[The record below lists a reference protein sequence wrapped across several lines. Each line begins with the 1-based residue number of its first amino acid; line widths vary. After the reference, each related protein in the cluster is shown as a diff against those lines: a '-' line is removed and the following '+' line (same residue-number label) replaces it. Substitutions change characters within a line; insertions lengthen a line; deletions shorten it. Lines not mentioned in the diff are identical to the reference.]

1 MLIHKA
7 RNLSSGEDN
16 NWILR
21 RKNKHGNTALHEAVL
36 TRDACLVSH
45 LLSIY
50 LEPVYWENA
59 DRKSPLYLALNTG
72 NSNIFQILLSYSLDP
87 SRIEGLPPVHGAI
100 ARGQYGL
107 LREILKKDMKL
118 FAMKDSKDNNVF
130 HLATLLNKLRVF
142 ELLGPETEY
151 LAREENMNGDLPI
164 HVASKRG
171 HVALINKLHGVSPW
185 LNGQG
190 QTVLHVAAKYGRA
203 STVRCI
209 LRHLDLGMLI
219 NERDDA
225 GNTALHLAA
234 IFSQP
239 AALISLVWD
248 ERIDLFLL
256 DYKGLTAFDIALD
269 HVRRKY
275 SFRKWLAAMVLESA
289 SDESRDLFVQRPE
302 AQDQAHSTSDVQRSK
317 PNPKLNKEA
326 INTRLVVAAL
336 VATVTFTAGFTVPG
350 GFNGWDTAS
359 KEERGVAVMLDKRM
373 FQVFAI
379 CNTIAMFCSMIAVI
393 HLMMAQHSDYDKAIA
408 ARYHA
413 MALLKIALLAMSIVF
428 LTGVTL
434 TIAKLPWLANTI
446 FYSGLIFLLLISCAV
461 SSEYPPFF
469 RIRCRPI
476 RLLMLRLGL
485 AYINWWQ
492 VYTYLLDDSKENSK
506 AGGTSANGHL
516 DGATESDD

>member
-100 ARGQYGL
+100 ARGQY
-107 LREILKKDMKL
+107 
-118 FAMKDSKDNNVF
+118 
-130 HLATLLNKLRVF
+130 
-142 ELLGPETEY
+142 GPETEY